1 VHDEQEN
8 HRNSLDKRPAVKITI
23 IDCAI
28 SNLRSVQKAFEKVG
42 VSAEVSEDRR
52 VIEKAEKLVL
62 PGVGAFGQAMENL
75 SKDGLDESIR
85 RHAKDGK
92 PLIGICLGM
101 QLLFSQSEEL
111 GHHRGLD
118 LLKGKVRRFPTTVKV
133 PHVGWNQARIRKA
146 SPLLKGING
155 ESYFYFV
162 HSYYLEPEEDVTL
175 TTTDYGIDF
184 PSAVQK
190 DNIFGIQFHPEK
202 SQEKGLTILK
212 NFAEL

>member
-1 VHDEQEN
+1 
-8 HRNSLDKRPAVKITI
+8 VKVTI
-23 IDCAI
+23 IDCGI

-42 VSAEVSEDRR
+42 VEAEVSQDRQ
-52 VIEKAEKLVL
+52 VIENADRLVL

-75 SKDGLDESIR
+75 GKDGLDESIC

-101 QLLFSQSEEL
+101 QLLFSESDEL

-118 LLKGKVRRFPTTVKV
+118 LLKGRVKRFPTTVKV
-133 PHVGWNQARIRKA
+133 PHVGWNQAHIRRA
-146 SPLLKGING
+146 SSLLKGING

-175 TTTDYGIDF
+175 TTTEYGIEF
-184 PSAVQK
+184 PSIVQK
-190 DNIFGIQFHPEK
+190 GNIFGIQFHPEK
-202 SQEKGLTILK
+202 SQEKGLTILR
-212 NFAEL
+212 NFADL

>member
-1 VHDEQEN
+1 VHDEQQN
-8 HRNSLDKRPAVKITI
+8 YRNSLDKRPAVKITI

-85 RHAKDGK
+85 RHAKAGK

-101 QLLFSQSEEL
+101 QLLFSESEEL
-111 GHHRGLD
+111 GRHRGLD
-118 LLKGKVRRFPTTVKV
+118 LLRGKVRRFPTTVKV

-162 HSYYLEPEEDVTL
+162 HSYYLEPEEDVAL